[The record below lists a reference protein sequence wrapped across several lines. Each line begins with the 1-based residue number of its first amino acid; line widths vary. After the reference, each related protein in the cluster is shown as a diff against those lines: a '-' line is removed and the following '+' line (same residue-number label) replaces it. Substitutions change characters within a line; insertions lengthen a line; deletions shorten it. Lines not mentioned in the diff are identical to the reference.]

1 MSSILY
7 RVNRRGQFKDYVNG
21 TFNEVQKAS
30 NDLHSRAANKGYKM
44 ICRSIGNA
52 GVILT
57 YSDGNTRVEIAY
69 TSTENEK
76 VMLNHLYK

>member
-1 MSSILY
+1 MNSILY
-7 RVNRRGQFKDYVNG
+7 RVDRKGQFKDYVNG
-21 TFNEVQKAS
+21 TYNDVKQAS
-30 NDLHSRAANKGYKM
+30 DDLRSRAANKGYKM
-44 ICRSIGNA
+44 ICRSVGNA